1 MDLCY
6 NTLSICLNPIL
17 QRGPGPVAKKKITK
31 LTEPSMRLYFIVA
44 VLFALATF
52 CTPIPRLALAAV
64 ESIIVI
70 GLYFYFRSTAK
81 KRRDAIQRYIDDV
94 TDDMTTADKASMLSA
109 PIAMMVFRPD
119 TQEILWSN
127 DSFRE
132 LTGMQ
137 ENIFENRVES
147 SLPTFSFQWLLEGKS
162 EAPEAVVVNGKHFRV
177 YGTLSHP
184 SGVRRGTLLA
194 TTYWLDVTEAD
205 ALRAAR
211 ENNKPIVGIIMV
223 DNYDELM
230 KAGTEAARSAV
241 LARVNEKL
249 NAWIEGT
256 DGLFV
261 RLDRNRYMFVVAQ
274 EKYDELARAKFAV
287 LDSVREVVT
296 EDGVAATLSIGVGKD
311 AEDFGTLYK
320 YATLSIEMALSRG
333 GDQVVVRNSLDF
345 EFYGGK
351 TQASEKRTKVKSR
364 VMANALG
371 ELISDA
377 SQVFVMGH
385 KHADMDAVGAAAG
398 VCCIA
403 RKRGKKAHIVI
414 DMDNNASQAV
424 LARLQELP
432 EYKDTFISGND
443 AFIMARSG
451 ALLVVVDT
459 NRPDFVESEPLL
471 DACNRVAV
479 IDHHRR
485 AASYIESAA
494 LNFHEPYASSASE
507 LVTELL
513 QYLVDTNDIL
523 RAEAEAL
530 LAGMV
535 LDTKNFTRRTG
546 GRTFDAAAYLRRAG
560 ADTTDVQR
568 LFQGDLDEMIQRYS
582 IIRHAEMF
590 HDDIAVAAVEEETDR
605 VTAAKATDELLTLQG
620 VRASFVLFKHGSG
633 VNLSARSLGEINVQ
647 LIMEKLGGGGNSTQA
662 GAQVPDGTVDAVREQ
677 LMNAIDEYLEE

>member
-1 MDLCY
+1 MAQK
-6 NTLSICLNPIL
+6 TAEK
-17 QRGPGPVAKKKITK
+17 RGVIAVSKRITK
-31 LTEPSMRLYFIVA
+31 LTEPSMRLYFIFA
-44 VLFALATF
+44 LLFAAAAFATGE
-52 CTPIPRLALAAV
+52 TALGVV
-64 ESIIVI
+64 ELIVVL
-70 GLYFYFRSTAK
+70 GLYVYFRETGK
-81 KRRDAIQRYIDDV
+81 KRSAAIQRYIDDV
-94 TDDMTTADKASMLSA
+94 TDDMTTADKASMLSS

-127 DSFRE
+127 ETFRT
-132 LTGMQ
+132 LTGWQ
-137 ENIFENRVES
+137 ENLFDNHVDT
-147 SLPTFSFQWLLEGKS
+147 SLPSFSYQWLFQGMN
-162 EAPEAVVVNGKHFRV
+162 EAPERVVVNGRRFLV

-184 SGVRRGTLLA
+184 SGVRRGTMLA
-194 TTYWLDVTEAD
+194 TTYWLDMTEMD
-205 ALRAAR
+205 ELREKTTR
-211 ENNKPIVGIIMV
+211 EKPVVGIVML

-230 KAGTEAARSAV
+230 KAGTEASRSAR
-241 LARVNEKL
+241 LARINEKL
-249 NAWIEGT
+249 NDWLDSGDT
-256 DGLFV
+256 LFC
-261 RLDRNRYMFVVAQ
+261 RLDRNQYLFVTTQERYAQ
-274 EKYDELARAKFAV
+274 LLKAKFSV

-296 EDGVAATLSIGVGKD
+296 EDGVAATLSIGVGRD
-311 AEDFGTLYK
+311 GGDFGTLYK

-333 GDQVVVRNSLDF
+333 GDQAVVRNSLDF

-398 VCCIA
+398 IACIA
-403 RKRGKKAHIVI
+403 RKRGKKAQIVI
-414 DMDNNASQAV
+414 DMDDNSSQAV
-424 LARLQELP
+424 LSRLRALP
-432 EYKDTFISGND
+432 EYRDTFISGSD

-459 NRPDFVESEPLL
+459 NRPDFVESEQLL

-485 AASYIESAA
+485 AASYIENAA

-513 QYLVDTNDIL
+513 QYLCEPKDIL

-568 LFQGDLDEMIQRYS
+568 LFQGDLNDMIERYN
-582 IIRHAEMF
+582 IIRHAEMYRS
-590 HDDIAVAAVEEETDR
+590 DVAIAAVEEEIDR

-620 VRASFVLFKHGSG
+620 VRASFVLFRRGGG

-647 LIMEKLGGGGNSTQA
+647 LIMEKLGGGGNSTTA
-662 GAQVPDGTVDAVREQ
+662 GAQVPNASVEAVRER

>member
-1 MDLCY
+1 M
-6 NTLSICLNPIL
+6 
-17 QRGPGPVAKKKITK
+17 AKKKITK

-52 CTPIPRLALAAV
+52 CTPIPRLALAVV

-70 GLYFYFRSTAK
+70 GLYFYFRSTAR

-211 ENNKPIVGIIMV
+211 ENNKPIVGIVMV

-398 VCCIA
+398 VACIA

-451 ALLVVVDT
+451 ALVVVVDT

-513 QYLVDTNDIL
+513 QYLVDPNDIL

-568 LFQGDLDEMIQRYS
+568 LFQSNLDEMIQRYS
-582 IIRHAEMF
+582 IIRHAEMYR
-590 HDDIAVAAVEEETDR
+590 DDIAIAAVEEETDR

-620 VRASFVLFKHGSG
+620 VRASFVLFKHGTG

>member
-1 MDLCY
+1 
-6 NTLSICLNPIL
+6 
-17 QRGPGPVAKKKITK
+17 
-31 LTEPSMRLYFIVA
+31 MRLYFICA
-44 VLFALATF
+44 VLFVVATF
-52 CTPIPRLALAAV
+52 CTPIPRLELAVIELLIVAL
-64 ESIIVI
+64 
-70 GLYFYFRSTAK
+70 LYYNYRKTAK

-109 PIAMMVFRPD
+109 PIAMMAFRPD
-119 TQEILWSN
+119 TRELLWSN
-127 DSFRE
+127 ASFRA
-132 LTGMQ
+132 LTGVK
-137 ENIFENRVES
+137 EDVFENLVEDA
-147 SLPTFSFQWLLEGKS
+147 LPSFSYQWLLEGRS
-162 EAPEAVVVNGKHFRV
+162 EAPESVVVNDRHFRV
-177 YGTLSHP
+177 FGTLTHP
-184 SGVRRGTLLA
+184 SGVRRGTMLA
-194 TTYWLDVTEAD
+194 TTYWFDVTEED
-205 ALRAAR
+205 ALRAER
-211 ENNKPIVGIIMV
+211 DRGRPVVGKIMV

-230 KAGTEAARSAV
+230 KAGTEASRSAR
-241 LARVNEKL
+241 LARINEKL
-249 NAWIEGT
+249 SAWFDGT
-256 DGLFV
+256 DALFC
-261 RLDRNRYMFVVAQ
+261 RLDRNQYLFVITQ
-274 EKYDELARAKFAV
+274 EKYNELVRAKFSV

-311 AEDFGTLYK
+311 VPDFATLFQ
-320 YATLSIEMALSRG
+320 YASLSIEMALSRG

-351 TQASEKRTKVKSR
+351 SQASEKRTKVKSR

-371 ELISDA
+371 ELIADA

-398 VCCIA
+398 VACIA
-403 RKRGKKAHIVI
+403 RKKGKKAQIVI
-414 DMDNNASQAV
+414 DMEDNASQAV
-424 LARLQELP
+424 LARLKALP
-432 EYKDTFISGND
+432 EYQDTFISGND

-459 NRPDFVESEPLL
+459 NRPDFVESESLL
-471 DACNRVAV
+471 DAVNRVAV

-513 QYLVDTNDIL
+513 QYLVEPGDIL

-535 LDTKNFTRRTG
+535 LDTKNFTQRTG

-560 ADTTDVQR
+560 ADTADVQR
-568 LFQGDLDEMIQRYS
+568 LFQGGLDEMVERYS

-590 HDDIAVAAVEEETDR
+590 HDDIAIAALEEEVDR

-620 VRASFVLFKHGSG
+620 VRASFVLFKKGEG

-647 LIMEKLGGGGNSTQA
+647 IIMEKLGGGGNSTAA
-662 GAQVPDGTVDAVREQ
+662 GAQVPQGTVDAVREQ
-677 LMNAIDEYLEE
+677 LMNAINEYLEE

>member
-1 MDLCY
+1 
-6 NTLSICLNPIL
+6 
-17 QRGPGPVAKKKITK
+17 
-31 LTEPSMRLYFIVA
+31 MRLYFICA
-44 VLFALATF
+44 VLFVLATF
-52 CTPIPRLALAAV
+52 CTPIPRLELAVVELLIVAL
-64 ESIIVI
+64 
-70 GLYFYFRSTAK
+70 LYYNYRKTAK

-109 PIAMMVFRPD
+109 PIAMMAFRPD
-119 TQEILWSN
+119 TRELLWSN
-127 DSFRE
+127 ASFRS
-132 LTGMQ
+132 LTGVK
-137 ENIFENRVES
+137 EDVFENLVEDA
-147 SLPTFSFQWLLEGKS
+147 LPSFSYQWLLEGRS
-162 EAPEAVVVNGKHFRV
+162 EAPESVVVNDRHFRV
-177 YGTLSHP
+177 FGTLTHP
-184 SGVRRGTLLA
+184 SGVRRGTMLA
-194 TTYWLDVTEAD
+194 TTYWFDVTEED
-205 ALRAAR
+205 ALRAER
-211 ENNKPIVGIIMV
+211 DRGRPVIGKIMV

-230 KAGTEAARSAV
+230 KAGTEASRSAR
-241 LARVNEKL
+241 LARINEKL
-249 NAWIEGT
+249 SAWFDGT
-256 DGLFV
+256 EALFC
-261 RLDRNRYMFVVAQ
+261 RLDRNQYLFVITQ
-274 EKYDELARAKFAV
+274 EKYDELVRAKFSV

-311 AEDFGTLYK
+311 VPDFATLYQ
-320 YATLSIEMALSRG
+320 YASLSIEMALSRG

-351 TQASEKRTKVKSR
+351 SQASEKRTKVKSR

-371 ELISDA
+371 ELIADA
-377 SQVFVMGH
+377 TQVFVMGH

-398 VCCIA
+398 VACIA
-403 RKRGKKAHIVI
+403 RKKGKKAQIVI
-414 DMDNNASQAV
+414 DMEDNAAQAV
-424 LARLQELP
+424 LERLKALP
-432 EYKDTFISGND
+432 EYQDTFISGSD

-471 DACNRVAV
+471 DAVNRVAV

-494 LNFHEPYASSASE
+494 LNFHEPYASSAAE

-513 QYLVDTNDIL
+513 QYLVEPGDIL

-535 LDTKNFTRRTG
+535 LDTKNFTQRTG

-560 ADTTDVQR
+560 ADTADVQR
-568 LFQGDLDEMIQRYS
+568 LFQGGLDEMVERYS

-590 HDDIAVAAVEEETDR
+590 HDDIAIAAVEEEVDR
-605 VTAAKATDELLTLQG
+605 VTAAKATDEMLTLRG
-620 VRASFVLFKHGSG
+620 VRASFVLFKKGEG

-647 LIMEKLGGGGNSTQA
+647 IIMEKLGGGGNSTAA
-662 GAQVPDGTVDAVREQ
+662 GAQVPQGSVDAVREQ

>member
-1 MDLCY
+1 
-6 NTLSICLNPIL
+6 
-17 QRGPGPVAKKKITK
+17 
-31 LTEPSMRLYFIVA
+31 
-44 VLFALATF
+44 
-52 CTPIPRLALAAV
+52 
-64 ESIIVI
+64 
-70 GLYFYFRSTAK
+70 
-81 KRRDAIQRYIDDV
+81 
-94 TDDMTTADKASMLSA
+94 MLSA

-211 ENNKPIVGIIMV
+211 ENNKPIVGIVMV

-398 VCCIA
+398 VACIA

-451 ALLVVVDT
+451 ALVVVVDT

-513 QYLVDTNDIL
+513 QYLVDPNDIL

-568 LFQGDLDEMIQRYS
+568 LFQSNLDEMIQRYS
-582 IIRHAEMF
+582 IIRHAEMYR
-590 HDDIAVAAVEEETDR
+590 DDIAIAAVEEETDR

-647 LIMEKLGGGGNSTQA
+647 IVMEKLGGGGNSTTA

>member
-1 MDLCY
+1 M
-6 NTLSICLNPIL
+6 
-17 QRGPGPVAKKKITK
+17 QKRITK
-31 LTEPSMRLYFIVA
+31 LTEPSMRLYFAFA
-44 VLFALATF
+44 VLFALAAF
-52 CTPIPRLALAAV
+52 LIGEPVLGVI
-64 ESIIVI
+64 ESIIVC
-70 GLYFYFRSTAK
+70 GLYLYFRATAK

-94 TDDMTTADKASMLSA
+94 TDDMTSADKASMLSA

-119 TQEILWSN
+119 TQEILWTN

-137 ENIFENRVES
+137 ENVFENRVET
-147 SLPTFSFQWLLEGKS
+147 SLPSFSFRWLLENKS
-162 EAPEAVVVNGKHFRV
+162 EAPETVAVNGRRFRV

-184 SGVRRGTLLA
+184 TGARRGTMLA
-194 TTYWLDVTEAD
+194 TTYWFDVTEAE
-205 ALRAAR
+205 ALREAS
-211 ENNKPIVGIIMV
+211 EKGKPIVGIVML

-230 KAGTEAARSAV
+230 KAGTEASRSAL
-241 LARVNEKL
+241 LARINEKL
-249 NAWIEGT
+249 NAWV
-256 DGLFV
+256 DGAESLFC
-261 RLDRNRYMFVVAQ
+261 RLDRNQYLFVTTQ
-274 EKYDELARAKFAV
+274 EKYAELVKAKFSV

-311 AEDFGTLYK
+311 AADFGTLYK
-320 YATLSIEMALSRG
+320 YAMLSIEMALSRG

-345 EFYGGK
+345 EFYGGRS
-351 TQASEKRTKVKSR
+351 QASEKRTKVKSR

-377 SQVFVMGH
+377 TQVFVMGH

-398 VCCIA
+398 VVCIA
-403 RKRGKKAHIVI
+403 RKRGKKAHIVV
-414 DMDNNASQAV
+414 DLEDNASEAV
-424 LARLQELP
+424 LDKLRALP
-432 EYKDTFISGND
+432 EYQDTFMSGSD
-443 AFIMARSG
+443 AFIQVRSG

-459 NRPDFVESEPLL
+459 NRPDFVESEALL

-485 AASYIESAA
+485 AASYIENAA

-513 QYLVDTNDIL
+513 QYLCDPKDIL

-560 ADTTDVQR
+560 ADTADVQR
-568 LFQGDLDEMIQRYS
+568 LFQSDLKDMVGRYN
-582 IIRHAEMF
+582 IIRHAELYRS
-590 HDDIAVAAVEEETDR
+590 DIAIAAVDEEIDR

-620 VRASFVLFKHGSG
+620 VRASFVLFRSGNG
-633 VNLSARSLGEINVQ
+633 VNLSARSLGDINVQ
-647 LIMEKLGGGGNSTQA
+647 IVMERLGGGGNSTTA
-662 GAQVPDGTVDAVREQ
+662 GAQVPDSTVEDVREQ
-677 LMNAIDEYLEE
+677 LLAAIDEYLEE

>member
-1 MDLCY
+1 MGK
-6 NTLSICLNPIL
+6 
-17 QRGPGPVAKKKITK
+17 RVTK
-31 LTEPSMRLYFIVA
+31 LTEPSMRLYFICA
-44 VLFALATF
+44 ILFALATF
-52 CTPIPRLALAAV
+52 CTPIPRLELAIFEAL
-64 ESIIVI
+64 III
-70 GLYFYFRSTAK
+70 ALYINYRKTAK

-119 TQEILWSN
+119 TRELLWSN
-127 DSFRE
+127 ESFRQ
-132 LTGMQ
+132 LTGLK
-137 ENIFENRVES
+137 ENVFENLVEEE
-147 SLPTFSFQWLLEGKS
+147 LPSFSYQWLLEGRS
-162 EAPEAVVVNGKHFRV
+162 EAPESVVVGEKHFRV
-177 YGTLSHP
+177 FGTLSRP
-184 SGVRRGTLLA
+184 NGVRRSTLLA
-194 TTYWLDVTEAD
+194 TTYWFDITEED
-205 ALRAAR
+205 RLRE
-211 ENNKPIVGIIMV
+211 ENKRGKPVIGKVMV
-223 DNYDELM
+223 DNYEELM
-230 KAGTEAARSAV
+230 KAGTEASRSAL
-241 LARVNEKL
+241 LARINERL
-249 NAWIEGT
+249 NNWFEGT
-256 DGLFV
+256 GSLFC
-261 RLDRNRYMFVVAQ
+261 RLDRNQYLFVVSQ
-274 EKYDELARAKFAV
+274 EKYEELARAKFAV
-287 LDSVREVVT
+287 LDAVREIVT
-296 EDGVAATLSIGVGKD
+296 EDGVAATLSIGIGKD
-311 AEDFGTLYK
+311 AADFATLYQ
-320 YATLSIEMALSRG
+320 YASLSIEMALSRG

-371 ELISDA
+371 ELIADA
-377 SQVFVMGH
+377 TQVFVMGH

-398 VCCIA
+398 VVCIA
-403 RKRGKKAHIVI
+403 RKKGKKAHVVI
-414 DMDNNASQAV
+414 DLEDNASQAV
-424 LARLQELP
+424 LAKLKALP
-432 EYKDTFISGND
+432 EYQDTFISGND

-513 QYLVDTNDIL
+513 QYLVEPGDIL

-560 ADTTDVQR
+560 ADTADVQR
-568 LFQGDLDEMIQRYS
+568 LFQGGLDEMIKRYN
-582 IIRHAEMF
+582 IIRHAEVI
-590 HDDIAVAAVEEETDR
+590 HNDIAVAAVEEEIDR

-620 VRASFVLFKHGSG
+620 MRASFVLFKNGSG

-647 LIMEKLGGGGNSTQA
+647 LIMEKLGGGGNSTTA

>member
-1 MDLCY
+1 
-6 NTLSICLNPIL
+6 
-17 QRGPGPVAKKKITK
+17 
-31 LTEPSMRLYFIVA
+31 MRLYFICA
-44 VLFALATF
+44 VLFVLATF
-52 CTPIPRLALAAV
+52 CTPIPRLELAVIELLIVAL
-64 ESIIVI
+64 
-70 GLYFYFRSTAK
+70 LYYNYRKTAK

-109 PIAMMVFRPD
+109 PIAMMAFRPD
-119 TQEILWSN
+119 TRELLWSN
-127 DSFRE
+127 ASFRS
-132 LTGMQ
+132 LTGVK
-137 ENIFENRVES
+137 EDVFENLVEDA
-147 SLPTFSFQWLLEGKS
+147 LPSFSYQWLLEGRS
-162 EAPEAVVVNGKHFRV
+162 EAPESVVVNDRHFRV
-177 YGTLSHP
+177 FGTLTHP
-184 SGVRRGTLLA
+184 SGVRRGTMLA
-194 TTYWLDVTEAD
+194 TTYWFDVTEED
-205 ALRAAR
+205 ALRAER
-211 ENNKPIVGIIMV
+211 DRGRPVVGKIMV

-230 KAGTEAARSAV
+230 KAGTEASRSAR

-249 NAWIEGT
+249 SAWFDGT
-256 DGLFV
+256 EALFC
-261 RLDRNRYMFVVAQ
+261 RLDRNQYLFVITQ
-274 EKYDELARAKFAV
+274 EKYDELVRAKFSV

-311 AEDFGTLYK
+311 VPDFATLYQ
-320 YATLSIEMALSRG
+320 YASLSIEMALSRG

-351 TQASEKRTKVKSR
+351 SQASEKRTKVKSR

-371 ELISDA
+371 ELIADA
-377 SQVFVMGH
+377 TQVFVMGH

-398 VCCIA
+398 VACIA
-403 RKRGKKAHIVI
+403 RKKGKKAQIVI
-414 DMDNNASQAV
+414 DMEDNAAQAV
-424 LARLQELP
+424 LERLKALP
-432 EYKDTFISGND
+432 EYQDTFISGSD

-471 DACNRVAV
+471 DAVNRVAV

-494 LNFHEPYASSASE
+494 LNFHEPYASSAAE

-513 QYLVDTNDIL
+513 QYLVEPGDIL

-535 LDTKNFTRRTG
+535 LDTKNFTQRTG

-560 ADTTDVQR
+560 ADTADVQR
-568 LFQGDLDEMIQRYS
+568 LFQGGLDEMVERYS

-590 HDDIAVAAVEEETDR
+590 HDDIAIATVEEEVDR
-605 VTAAKATDELLTLQG
+605 VTAAKATDEMLTLRG
-620 VRASFVLFKHGSG
+620 VRASFVLFKKGEG

-647 LIMEKLGGGGNSTQA
+647 IIMEKLGGGGNSTAA
-662 GAQVPDGTVDAVREQ
+662 GAQVPQGSVDAVREQ

>member
-1 MDLCY
+1 
-6 NTLSICLNPIL
+6 
-17 QRGPGPVAKKKITK
+17 
-31 LTEPSMRLYFIVA
+31 MRLYFICA
-44 VLFALATF
+44 VLFVVATF
-52 CTPIPRLALAAV
+52 CTPIPRLELAAI
-64 ESIIVI
+64 EMLIVAL
-70 GLYFYFRSTAK
+70 LYYNYRKAAK

-109 PIAMMVFRPD
+109 PIAMMAFRPD
-119 TQEILWSN
+119 TRELLWSN
-127 DSFRE
+127 ASFRA
-132 LTGMQ
+132 LTGVK
-137 ENIFENRVES
+137 EDIFENLIEDA
-147 SLPTFSFQWLLEGKS
+147 LPSFSYQWLLEGRS
-162 EAPEAVVVNGKHFRV
+162 ESPESVVVNERHFRV
-177 YGTLSHP
+177 FGTLTHP
-184 SGVRRGTLLA
+184 SGVRRGTMLA
-194 TTYWLDVTEAD
+194 TTYWFDVTEED
-205 ALRAAR
+205 ALRAER
-211 ENNKPIVGIIMV
+211 DRGRPVVGKIMV

-230 KAGTEAARSAV
+230 KAGTEASRSAR
-241 LARVNEKL
+241 LARINERL
-249 NAWIEGT
+249 NAWF
-256 DGLFV
+256 DGSDALFC
-261 RLDRNRYMFVVAQ
+261 RLDRNQYLFVITQ
-274 EKYDELARAKFAV
+274 EKYNELVRAKFSV

-311 AEDFGTLYK
+311 VPDFATLFQ
-320 YATLSIEMALSRG
+320 YASLSIEMALSRG

-351 TQASEKRTKVKSR
+351 SQASEKRTKVKSR

-371 ELISDA
+371 ELIADA
-377 SQVFVMGH
+377 SQVFIMGH

-398 VCCIA
+398 VACIA
-403 RKRGKKAHIVI
+403 RKKGKKAQIVI
-414 DMDNNASQAV
+414 DMEDNASQAV
-424 LARLQELP
+424 LARLKTLP
-432 EYKDTFISGND
+432 EYQDTFISGND

-471 DACNRVAV
+471 DAVNRVAV

-513 QYLVDTNDIL
+513 QYLVEPGDIL

-535 LDTKNFTRRTG
+535 LDTKNFTQRTG

-560 ADTTDVQR
+560 ADTADVQR
-568 LFQGDLDEMIQRYS
+568 LFQGRLDEMVERYN

-590 HDDIAVAAVEEETDR
+590 HDDIAIAALEEEVDR

-620 VRASFVLFKHGSG
+620 VRASFVLFKKGEG

-647 LIMEKLGGGGNSTQA
+647 IIMEKLGGGGNSTAA
-662 GAQVPDGTVDAVREQ
+662 GAQVAQGTVDAVREQ
-677 LMNAIDEYLEE
+677 LMNAIEEYLEE

>member
-1 MDLCY
+1 M
-6 NTLSICLNPIL
+6 
-17 QRGPGPVAKKKITK
+17 QKRITK
-31 LTEPSMRLYFIVA
+31 LTEPSMRLYFAFA
-44 VLFALATF
+44 VLFALAAF
-52 CTPIPRLALAAV
+52 LIGEPVLGVI
-64 ESIIVI
+64 ESIIVC
-70 GLYFYFRSTAK
+70 GLYLYFRATAK

-94 TDDMTTADKASMLSA
+94 TDDMTSADKASMLSA

-119 TQEILWSN
+119 TQEILWTN

-137 ENIFENRVES
+137 ENVFENRVET
-147 SLPTFSFQWLLEGKS
+147 SLPSFSFRWLLENKS
-162 EAPEAVVVNGKHFRV
+162 EAPETVAVNGRRFRV

-184 SGVRRGTLLA
+184 TGARRGTMLA
-194 TTYWLDVTEAD
+194 TTYWFDVTEAE
-205 ALRAAR
+205 ALREAS
-211 ENNKPIVGIIMV
+211 EKGKPIVGVVML

-230 KAGTEAARSAV
+230 KAGTEASRSAL
-241 LARVNEKL
+241 LARINEKL
-249 NAWIEGT
+249 NAWV
-256 DGLFV
+256 DGAESLFC
-261 RLDRNRYMFVVAQ
+261 RLDRNQYLFVTTQ
-274 EKYDELARAKFAV
+274 EKYAELVKAKFSV

-311 AEDFGTLYK
+311 AADFGTLYK
-320 YATLSIEMALSRG
+320 YAMLSIEMALSRG

-345 EFYGGK
+345 EFYGGRS
-351 TQASEKRTKVKSR
+351 QASEKRTKVKSR

-377 SQVFVMGH
+377 TQVFVMGH

-398 VCCIA
+398 VVCIA
-403 RKRGKKAHIVI
+403 RKRGKKAHIVV
-414 DMDNNASQAV
+414 DLEDNASEAV
-424 LARLQELP
+424 LDKLRALP
-432 EYKDTFISGND
+432 EYQDTFMSGSD
-443 AFIMARSG
+443 AFIQVRSG

-459 NRPDFVESEPLL
+459 NRPDFVESEALL

-485 AASYIESAA
+485 AASYIENAA

-513 QYLVDTNDIL
+513 QYLCDPKDIL

-560 ADTTDVQR
+560 ADTADVQR
-568 LFQGDLDEMIQRYS
+568 LFQSDLKDMVGRYN
-582 IIRHAEMF
+582 IIRHAELYRS
-590 HDDIAVAAVEEETDR
+590 DIAIATVDEEIDR

-620 VRASFVLFKHGSG
+620 VRASFVLFRSGNG
-633 VNLSARSLGEINVQ
+633 VNLSARSLGDINVQ
-647 LIMEKLGGGGNSTQA
+647 IVMERLGGGGNSTTA
-662 GAQVPDGTVDAVREQ
+662 GAQVPDSTVEAVREQ
-677 LMNAIDEYLEE
+677 LLAAIDEYLEE

>member
-1 MDLCY
+1 M
-6 NTLSICLNPIL
+6 
-17 QRGPGPVAKKKITK
+17 AKKKITK

-52 CTPIPRLALAAV
+52 CTPIPRLALAVV

-70 GLYFYFRSTAK
+70 GLYFYFRSTAR

-211 ENNKPIVGIIMV
+211 ENNKPIVGIVMV

-398 VCCIA
+398 VACIA

-451 ALLVVVDT
+451 ALVVVVDT

-513 QYLVDTNDIL
+513 QYLVDPNDIL

-568 LFQGDLDEMIQRYS
+568 LFQSNLDEMIQRYS
-582 IIRHAEMF
+582 IIRHAEMYR
-590 HDDIAVAAVEEETDR
+590 DDIAIAAVEEETDR

-647 LIMEKLGGGGNSTQA
+647 IVMEKLGGGGNSTTA

>member
-1 MDLCY
+1 M
-6 NTLSICLNPIL
+6 P
-17 QRGPGPVAKKKITK
+17 KKKITK

-52 CTPIPRLALAAV
+52 CTPIPRIPLAVV
-64 ESIIVI
+64 ESLIVI

-162 EAPEAVVVNGKHFRV
+162 EAPEAVVANGKHFRV

-184 SGVRRGTLLA
+184 GGVRRGTLLA
-194 TTYWLDVTEAD
+194 TTYWLDVTEED
-205 ALRAAR
+205 ALREASK
-211 ENNKPIVGIIMV
+211 NGKPIVGIVML

-230 KAGTEAARSAV
+230 KAGTEASRSAV

-261 RLDRNRYMFVVAQ
+261 RLDRNRFLFVIAQ
-274 EKYDELARAKFAV
+274 EKYDELARSKFAV

-398 VCCIA
+398 ICCIA
-403 RKRGKKAHIVI
+403 RKRGKKANIVI
-414 DMDNNASQAV
+414 DLEDNSSQAV
-424 LARLQELP
+424 LARLRDVP

-485 AASYIESAA
+485 AASYIENAA

-513 QYLVDTNDIL
+513 QYLVEPKDIL

-560 ADTTDVQR
+560 ADTADVQR
-568 LFQGDLDEMIQRYS
+568 LFQGGLDEMVERYN

-590 HDDIAVAAVEEETDR
+590 HDDIAIAAVEEETDR

-620 VRASFVLFKHGSG
+620 VRASFVLFKKGTG

-647 LIMEKLGGGGNSTQA
+647 LIMEKLGGGGNSTTA